1 MSMAHSTF
9 TRAQRNAHRIYGAL
23 LFSRYVQRRRE
34 DLGLSVQEA
43 AHISG
48 MEVSDWCALEGG
60 RVPAKNDPLLCSVA
74 ETELELIS
82 PNSALR
88 DTRNGRPAAV
98 SLDRP
103 FAWER

>member
-1 MSMAHSTF
+1 MAHSTF

-74 ETELELIS
+74 ETLEAHFLK
-82 PNSALR
+82 
-88 DTRNGRPAAV
+88 V
-98 SLDRP
+98 SLYAEISRYNQSLP
-103 FAWER
+103 L

>member
-48 MEVSDWCALEGG
+48 MEVSEWCAIEGG
-60 RVPAKNDPLLCSVA
+60 RVPAKDDPLLRSVA
-74 ETELELIS
+74 ETLE
-82 PNSALR
+82 AHFFK
-88 DTRNGRPAAV
+88 V
-98 SLDRP
+98 SLYAEISRYNQSLP
-103 FAWER
+103 L